1 MPMINLLPWREELR
15 QKRKKEFGMALFGAL
30 LLAAGATLGAQLY
43 YGSKISNQ
51 NQRLT
56 ILDGEITELQA
67 KIEEIDQLEAQ
78 KLRLI
83 NRMEVIEDLEATT
96 PEAVR
101 LIDALVEA
109 TPSGIYVSEAA
120 QQDNEI
126 KLTGITQSNARVADF
141 LRNVDNSPWV
151 RDPFLDD
158 ITNDGSGPI
167 DDDGEFNMLFYQV
180 RLSDDEETQE

>member
-1 MPMINLLPWREELR
+1 MINLLPWREELR
-15 QKRKKEFGMALFGAL
+15 QKRKKEFGLALFGAL

-43 YGSKISNQ
+43 YGGKISNQ
-51 NQRLT
+51 NQRLA

-96 PEAVR
+96 PEAVT
-101 LIDALVEA
+101 LIDSLVEA
-109 TPSGIYVSEAA
+109 TPSGIYLSEAV
-120 QQDNEI
+120 QEGNEI
-126 KLTGITQSNARVADF
+126 TVTGMTQSNARVSDF
-141 LRNVDNSPWV
+141 LRNIESSEWI
-151 RDPFLDD
+151 RDHDLLD

-167 DDDGEFNMLFYQV
+167 ADDGEFNILFYQV
-180 RLSDDEETQE
+180 RLSDDEETQ